1 PSPRPL
7 IVEGAVD
14 SMTRAQQRRGAA
26 GGCLEESDSEWKR
39 ARVCVV
45 LVVLVSWNGVTTN
58 SVSSRPLSRDP

>member
-1 PSPRPL
+1 
-7 IVEGAVD
+7 
-14 SMTRAQQRRGAA
+14 MTRAQQRRGAA